1 VEQYN
6 GCFDHAVDRRYPHVG
21 GYLANRDYAIAAF
34 EQMLTLPRQ
43 TWDDCWNWM
52 DAWKEGWFR
61 PVLDSECEIF
71 YVADKIN
78 IEDGRVKVGYRRP
91 NVIHL
96 TGGHVDRE
104 GYKDYKL
111 EPVAKELGIV

>member
-1 VEQYN
+1 
-6 GCFDHAVDRRYPHVG
+6 
-21 GYLANRDYAIAAF
+21 
-34 EQMLTLPRQ
+34 
-43 TWDDCWNWM
+43 
-52 DAWKEGWFR
+52 
-61 PVLDSECEIF
+61 
-71 YVADKIN
+71 VADKIN